1 MILFSTNILR
11 KQSKESFSTKD
22 EEKVFFRRDMLQRV
36 CRGGGT
42 YLYTKYRYW
51 IVYTAIEDLSTSAY
65 TAAQRLV
72 VIPNTPTNPVS
83 ALH

>member
-1 MILFSTNILR
+1 MRKRFFS
-11 KQSKESFSTKD
+11 
-22 EEKVFFRRDMLQRV
+22 EETCYKG
-36 CRGGGT
+36 CAGGGGGT

-51 IVYTAIEDLSTSAY
+51 IVYTAIEDLSTSAH

-72 VIPNTPTNPVS
+72 VIPDTPTNPVS

>member
-1 MILFSTNILR
+1 
-11 KQSKESFSTKD
+11 
-22 EEKVFFRRDMLQRV
+22 MLCSGV
-36 CRGGGT
+36 GGGGGT

-65 TAAQRLV
+65 TAAQRFV

>member
-1 MILFSTNILR
+1 MRKRFFS
-11 KQSKESFSTKD
+11 
-22 EEKVFFRRDMLQRV
+22 EETCYKG
-36 CRGGGT
+36 CAGGGT

>member
-1 MILFSTNILR
+1 MRKRFFS
-11 KQSKESFSTKD
+11 
-22 EEKVFFRRDMLQRV
+22 EETCYKG
-36 CRGGGT
+36 CAGGGGT

-65 TAAQRLV
+65 TAAQRFV

>member
-1 MILFSTNILR
+1 MTCC
-11 KQSKESFSTKD
+11 
-22 EEKVFFRRDMLQRV
+22 VAGV
-36 CRGGGT
+36 GGT

>member
-22 EEKVFFRRDMLQRV
+22 EERVLFRRDMLQRV
-36 CRGGGT
+36 CRGGT